1 MKKNNN
7 IDGLFPLINW
17 VLKKTQLINA
27 DQTFPTPYMLNRW
40 LSMADKSAAVI
51 INNTFNYWN
60 NKNLLFND
68 TLEMSKFLKVIL
80 PTVKSKFSYIK
91 KGPQN
96 KNEET
101 NEEFE
106 SRARECSQREIKNNK
121 ALLALLQPHNK

>member
-1 MKKNNN
+1 MKKNNF
-7 IDGLFPLINW
+7 DGLFPLINW
-17 VLKKTQLINA
+17 VLKKTQSINT

-40 LSMADKSAAVI
+40 LSMSDKNAAVI

-60 NKNLLFND
+60 NKNMLFND
-68 TLEMSKFLKVIL
+68 ILEMSKFLKIIL

-91 KGPQN
+91 KSSQN

-121 ALLALLQPHNK
+121 ALLALLQTPNK

>member
-1 MKKNNN
+1 MKKNNL
-7 IDGLFPLINW
+7 DGLFPLINW
-17 VLKKTQLINA
+17 VLKKTQSINT

-40 LSMADKSAAVI
+40 LSMSDKSAAIV

-60 NKNLLFND
+60 NKNPLFND
-68 TLEMSKFLKVIL
+68 TLEMSKFLKIIL

-91 KGPQN
+91 KSSQN

-106 SRARECSQREIKNNK
+106 SKARECSQREIKNNK
-121 ALLALLQPHNK
+121 ALLALLQTPNK